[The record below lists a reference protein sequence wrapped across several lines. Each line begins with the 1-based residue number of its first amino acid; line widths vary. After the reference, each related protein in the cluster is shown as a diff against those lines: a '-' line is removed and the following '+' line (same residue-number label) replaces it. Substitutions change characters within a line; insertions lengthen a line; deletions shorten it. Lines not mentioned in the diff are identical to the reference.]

1 MLKAVKYL
9 YHNTSLGNTI
19 INAFFEMRKYFEI
32 RFMDERKYV
41 INQYKANFN
50 KFPDLDSPKTL
61 NEKIIWLKLNDR
73 TDLHT
78 KCADKL
84 LVRNYVESVIGSK
97 YLIPLY
103 YHSSDI
109 SDLTPENFPN
119 DNPYIIKTNHNSSG
133 GFIVSNSQLTDWK
146 LIRKKINKL
155 LKQNYYLESKE
166 WQYKNIVPAF
176 LVEKL
181 LKDKNGDLPFDYKFH
196 CFNGRVEAIQV
207 DLDRFSNHKRN
218 FYDRSWN
225 LMPFTWSQ
233 WKDNN
238 PLWPNGHGIDKPSNF
253 QTMIDLAE
261 QLAKPFVYVR
271 IDLYNVDGAI
281 YFGEITFHHGG
292 GCERIYP
299 ESWDLELGSKI
310 DLSTLSTC

>member
-1 MLKAVKYL
+1 MLKVVKYL
-9 YHNTSLGNTI
+9 YRNTSLGKTI
-19 INAFFEMRKYFEI
+19 INAFFEMRKYFKI
-32 RFMDERKYV
+32 HFMDEKKYV
-41 INQYKANFN
+41 INQYKASF
-50 KFPDLDSPKTL
+50 KRLPDLDNPKTL
-61 NEKIIWLKLNDR
+61 NEKILWLKLHDR

-84 LVRNYVESVIGSK
+84 LVRSYVERVIGSK

-103 YHSSDI
+103 YHSSNI
-109 SDLTPENFPN
+109 NNLKPENFPN
-119 DNPYIIKTNHNSSG
+119 DKPYIIKTNHNSSG
-133 GFIVSNSQLTDWK
+133 GFIVLDSQSVDWN
-146 LIRKKINKL
+146 LIRKKIKKL

-176 LVEKL
+176 LAEKL
-181 LKDKNGDLPFDYKFH
+181 LKDEKGELPFDYKFH
-196 CFNGRVEAIQV
+196 CFNGRVETIQV
-207 DLDRFSNHKRN
+207 DLDRFSDHRRN
-218 FYDRSWN
+218 FYDRNWN

-233 WKDNN
+233 WKNN
-238 PLWPNGHGIDKPSNF
+238 KPLWPNGSDIDKPANF
-253 QTMIDLAE
+253 QLMMELAE
-261 QLAKPFVYVR
+261 QLAKPFEYVR

-310 DLSTLSTC
+310 DLSKLIR